1 MEAVYDFILNVLGGR
16 VRCENGLWTAGNL
29 EGKKL
34 RRNGWGWTCQW
45 TGAVEGLGVGV
56 APREEEHYFLRSD

>member
-29 EGKKL
+29 EGMKL